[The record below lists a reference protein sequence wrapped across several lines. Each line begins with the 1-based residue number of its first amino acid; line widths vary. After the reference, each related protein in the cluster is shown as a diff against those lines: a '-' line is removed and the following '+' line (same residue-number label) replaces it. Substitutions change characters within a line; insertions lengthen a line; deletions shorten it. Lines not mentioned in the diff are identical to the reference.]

1 MTKKNTTINDQGQ
14 LEWEK
19 QDRLK
24 KKMMV
29 LRTVRGAHIETQDNS
44 ADNRAG
50 RAKRAKQDTPE
61 SGNE

>member
-1 MTKKNTTINDQGQ
+1 M
-14 LEWEK
+14 EK
-19 QDRLK
+19 QYRLK
-24 KKMMV
+24 KNDDDDADAPYSPWCTY
-29 LRTVRGAHIETQDNS
+29 RAQDDS